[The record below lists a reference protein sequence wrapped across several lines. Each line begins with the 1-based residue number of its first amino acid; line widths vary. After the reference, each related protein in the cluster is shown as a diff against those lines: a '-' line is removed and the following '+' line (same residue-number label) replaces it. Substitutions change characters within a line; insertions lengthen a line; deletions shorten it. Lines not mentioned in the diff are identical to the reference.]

1 MQKEILTHLLEIT
14 IYSAVLLLAVLLARL
29 LLRRWLSPALKY
41 ALWFIVLVRLMVPV
55 TLESSFHLISLPQS
69 QAPAAVLQPA
79 DPTAKP
85 ETDAIAPVSQDSIA
99 ADSPSGGQ
107 TTVSYFQQSK
117 AAQPLTLW
125 QWLLIAWAAGFALV
139 VLAHLA
145 LSLQLNRR
153 IRQLGCPPGERTQA
167 LYREVKQ
174 GMRIRA
180 DVPIVLMADIKSPAL
195 TVQLFPKLLIPDRLL
210 YAADREHMAFAM
222 AHELMHYR
230 RRDYLVC
237 LLISLLRAVYWF
249 NPVVWI
255 MPRIL
260 RLDMESA
267 CDAMVVKTMSREQ
280 KLSYVNLLLAL
291 AEESSA
297 KEITEKGEFTHEA
310 IQPIVN

>member
-1 MQKEILTHLLEIT
+1 MQKEILMRLLEVT

-55 TLESSFHLISLPQS
+55 TLESSFHLISLPES

-79 DPTAKP
+79 VPTTESEA
-85 ETDAIAPVSQDSIA
+85 DAVAPAPKDA
-99 ADSPSGGQ
+99 AADDSPSGRQ
-107 TTVSYFQQSK
+107 TAASLPLSK

-139 VLAHLA
+139 LLAHLA
-145 LSLQLNRR
+145 LSLQLSRR

-195 TVQLFPKLLIPDRLL
+195 TVQFFPKLLIPDRLL

-260 RLDMESA
+260 RHDMESA
-267 CDAMVVKTMSREQ
+267 CDAMVVKSMSREQ

>member
-1 MQKEILTHLLEIT
+1 MPKEILTRLLEIT
-14 IYSAVLLLAVLLARL
+14 VYSAVLMLAVLLVRY

-41 ALWFIVLVRLMVPV
+41 ALWFIVLLRLLVPV
-55 TLESSFHLISLPQS
+55 TLESGFHLISLPQNQTPTVALQPVGTTAEPIVDAAAPS
-69 QAPAAVLQPA
+69 AEPEPAADAPAGMQTV
-79 DPTAKP
+79 T
-85 ETDAIAPVSQDSIA
+85 
-99 ADSPSGGQ
+99 DSPR
-107 TTVSYFQQSK
+107 VSAK
-117 AAQPLTLW
+117 PLTLW
-125 QWLLIAWAAGFALV
+125 QWLLIAWAVGFGL
-139 VLAHLA
+139 VLAAHLT

-153 IRQLGCPPGERTQA
+153 VKQLGCPPGERTQA

-195 TVQLFPKLLIPDRLL
+195 TVQLRPKLLLPDRLL

-267 CDAMVVKTMSREQ
+267 CDAMVVKSMSREQ

-291 AEESSA
+291 AEETSA
-297 KEITEKGEFTHEA
+297 NEITEEGEFTHET
-310 IQPIVN
+310 IQPVVN

>member
-1 MQKEILTHLLEIT
+1 MQKEILMRLLEIT

-41 ALWFIVLVRLMVPV
+41 ALWFIVLVRLMVPI

-69 QAPAAVLQPA
+69 QTPAAILQTAEPAAQPEADAVAPAPKDAAA
-79 DPTAKP
+79 D
-85 ETDAIAPVSQDSIA
+85 
-99 ADSPSGGQ
+99 DSPSGRQ
-107 TTVSYFQQSK
+107 TAASLPLSK

-139 VLAHLA
+139 ALAHLA
-145 LSLQLNRR
+145 LSLQLSRR
-153 IRQLGCPPGERTQA
+153 VRQLGCPPGERTQA

-174 GMRIRA
+174 GMRIHA

-195 TVQLFPKLLIPDRLL
+195 TVQFFPKLLIPDRLL

-291 AEESSA
+291 AEEGSA

>member
-1 MQKEILTHLLEIT
+1 MQKEILTRLLEIT
-14 IYSAVLLLAVLLARL
+14 VYSAVLLLAVLLVRL

-41 ALWFIVLVRLMVPV
+41 ALWFIVILRLIVPV
-55 TLESSFHLISLPQS
+55 TLESSFHLINLPQS
-69 QAPAAVLQPA
+69 QTPAAVLQ
-79 DPTAKP
+79 TASP
-85 ETDAIAPVSQDSIA
+85 STEPGSDAIAPVPQDGA
-99 ADSPSGGQ
+99 ADDTSAAGQ
-107 TTVSYFQQSK
+107 TAFFLPRNNSV
-117 AAQPLTLW
+117 QPLTLW

-139 VLAHLA
+139 MLAHLA
-145 LSLQLNRR
+145 LSMQLNRR
-153 IRQLGCPPGERTQA
+153 IRQFGCPPGERTQA

-195 TVQLFPKLLIPDRLL
+195 TVQFRPKLLIPDCLL

-267 CDAMVVKTMSREQ
+267 CDAMVVKSMSREQ

-291 AEESSA
+291 AEETSA
-297 KEITEKGEFTHEA
+297 KEITEEGDFTHET
-310 IQPIVN
+310 IQPVVN

>member
-1 MQKEILTHLLEIT
+1 MPKEILTRLLEIT
-14 IYSAVLLLAVLLARL
+14 VYSAVLMLAVLLVRL

-41 ALWFIVLVRLMVPV
+41 ALWFIVLLRLLVPV
-55 TLESSFHLISLPQS
+55 TLESGFHLISLPQS
-69 QAPAAVLQPA
+69 QTSTVALQPVGTTAEPIVDAAAPSKEPEPAADAPAGMQ
-79 DPTAKP
+79 TI
-85 ETDAIAPVSQDSIA
+85 T
-99 ADSPSGGQ
+99 DSPH
-107 TTVSYFQQSK
+107 VS
-117 AAQPLTLW
+117 AQPLSLW
-125 QWLLIAWAAGFALV
+125 QWLLIAWAAGCVLV
-139 VLAHLA
+139 LAAHLA

-153 IRQLGCPPGERTQA
+153 IKQLGCPPGERTQT

-195 TVQLFPKLLIPDRLL
+195 TVQFRPKLLLPDRLL

-267 CDAMVVKTMSREQ
+267 CDAMVVKSMNREQ

-291 AEESSA
+291 AEETSA
-297 KEITEKGEFTHEA
+297 KEITEKGDFTHET
-310 IQPIVN
+310 IQPVVN

>member
-1 MQKEILTHLLEIT
+1 M
-14 IYSAVLLLAVLLARL
+14 LAVLLVRL

-41 ALWFIVLVRLMVPV
+41 ALWFIVLLRLLVPV
-55 TLESSFHLISLPQS
+55 TLESGFHLISLPQNQTPTVALQPVGTTAEPIVDAAAPS
-69 QAPAAVLQPA
+69 TEPEPAADAPAGMQ
-79 DPTAKP
+79 TK
-85 ETDAIAPVSQDSIA
+85 T
-99 ADSPSGGQ
+99 DSPR
-107 TTVSYFQQSK
+107 VS
-117 AAQPLTLW
+117 AQPLTLW

-139 VLAHLA
+139 LTAHLA

-153 IRQLGCPPGERTQA
+153 IKQLGCPPGERTQT

-195 TVQLFPKLLIPDRLL
+195 TVQFRPKLLLPDRLL

-267 CDAMVVKTMSREQ
+267 CDAMVVKSMSREQ

-291 AEESSA
+291 AEETSA
-297 KEITEKGEFTHEA
+297 KEITEEGDFTHET
-310 IQPIVN
+310 IQPVVN

>member
-1 MQKEILTHLLEIT
+1 MPKEILTRLLEIT
-14 IYSAVLLLAVLLARL
+14 IYSAVLMLAVLLVRN

-41 ALWFIVLVRLMVPV
+41 ALWFIVLLRLMVPV
-55 TLESSFHLISLPQS
+55 TLESGFHLISLPQS
-69 QAPAAVLQPA
+69 QTQTIALQPVGTTAEPIMAATVPSAEPEPAADAPAGMQPA
-79 DPTAKP
+79 IPTP
-85 ETDAIAPVSQDSIA
+85 HVS
-99 ADSPSGGQ
+99 
-107 TTVSYFQQSK
+107 T
-117 AAQPLTLW
+117 QPLTLW
-125 QWLLIAWAAGFALV
+125 QWLIIAWAAGFALV
-139 VLAHLA
+139 MLAHLA

-153 IRQLGCPPGERTQA
+153 IKQLGCPPGERTQA

-174 GMRIRA
+174 GMHIRA
-180 DVPIVLMADIKSPAL
+180 DVPLVLMADIKSPAL
-195 TVQLFPKLLIPDRLL
+195 AVQFRPKLLLPDRLL
-210 YAADREHMAFAM
+210 YAADRDHMAFAM

-267 CDAMVVKTMSREQ
+267 CDAMVVKSMSREQ

-291 AEESSA
+291 AEETSA
-297 KEITEKGEFTHEA
+297 KEITEEGDFTHET
-310 IQPIVN
+310 IQPVVN

>member
-1 MQKEILTHLLEIT
+1 MQKEILMRLLEVT

-41 ALWFIVLVRLMVPV
+41 TLWFIVLVRLMVPV
-55 TLESSFHLISLPQS
+55 TLESSFHLISLPES
-69 QAPAAVLQPA
+69 QTPAAVLQPA
-79 DPTAKP
+79 APTTEP
-85 ETDAIAPVSQDSIA
+85 EADAVAPVPEDA
-99 ADSPSGGQ
+99 TANDSPSSGRP
-107 TTVSYFQQSK
+107 TVSNYPQGSP
-117 AAQPLTLW
+117 AQPLTLW
-125 QWLLIAWAAGFALV
+125 QWLLIAWAVGFALV
-139 VLAHLA
+139 LLAHLA
-145 LSLQLNRR
+145 LSLQLSRR

-195 TVQLFPKLLIPDRLL
+195 TVQFFPKLLIPDRLL

-267 CDAMVVKTMSREQ
+267 CDAMVVKSMSREQ

>member
-1 MQKEILTHLLEIT
+1 MQKEILMRLLEIT

-41 ALWFIVLVRLMVPV
+41 ALWFIVLVRLMVPI

-69 QAPAAVLQPA
+69 QAPAAILQTAEPA
-79 DPTAKP
+79 AQPEAGAVAPASKDATA
-85 ETDAIAPVSQDSIA
+85 D
-99 ADSPSGGQ
+99 DSPSGRQ
-107 TTVSYFQQSK
+107 TAASLPLSK

-139 VLAHLA
+139 ALAHLA
-145 LSLQLNRR
+145 LSLQLSRR
-153 IRQLGCPPGERTQA
+153 VRQLGCPPGERTQA

-195 TVQLFPKLLIPDRLL
+195 TVQFFPKLLIPDRLL

>member
-1 MQKEILTHLLEIT
+1 MPKEILTRLLEIT
-14 IYSAVLLLAVLLARL
+14 VYSAVLLLAVLLARL
-29 LLRRWLSPALKY
+29 LLRRWLSTALKY
-41 ALWFIVLVRLMVPV
+41 ALWFIVLVRLIVPV
-55 TLESSFHLISLPQS
+55 TLESGYHLISLPQS
-69 QAPAAVLQPA
+69 QTPTVLAQPSGTTTEPIVEAAAPSAEPEPAADAPAGMQ
-79 DPTAKP
+79 TA
-85 ETDAIAPVSQDSIA
+85 TYLLRA
-99 ADSPSGGQ
+99 
-107 TTVSYFQQSK
+107 

-125 QWLLIAWAAGFALV
+125 QWLLIVWAAGFALV
-139 VLAHLA
+139 MLTHLTLA
-145 LSLQLNRR
+145 LQLNRR
-153 IRQLGCPPGERTQA
+153 IRQFGCPPGERTQA
-167 LYREVKQ
+167 LYQEVKL

-180 DVPIVLMADIKSPAL
+180 NVPIVLMADIKSPAL
-195 TVQLFPKLLIPDRLL
+195 TVQFFPKLLIPDRLL

-291 AEESSA
+291 AEETSA

>member
-1 MQKEILTHLLEIT
+1 MQKEILTRLLEIT

-41 ALWFIVLVRLMVPV
+41 ALWFIVLLRLMVPV
-55 TLESSFHLISLPQS
+55 TLESGYHLISLPQS
-69 QAPAAVLQPA
+69 QAPIVVTQPSGTTAEPVMEAVAPSA
-79 DPTAKP
+79 EP
-85 ETDAIAPVSQDSIA
+85 EPA
-99 ADSPSGGQ
+99 ADAPAGMQ
-107 TTVSYFQQSK
+107 TATYVPRA

-125 QWLLIAWAAGFALV
+125 QWLLIVWAAGFALV
-139 VLAHLA
+139 MLAHLV

-153 IRQLGCPPGERTQA
+153 IRQFGCPPGDRTQA
-167 LYREVKQ
+167 LYQEVKL

-180 DVPIVLMADIKSPAL
+180 NVPIVLMADIKSPAL
-195 TVQLFPKLLIPDRLL
+195 TVQFFPKLLIPDRLL

>member
-1 MQKEILTHLLEIT
+1 MPKEILTRLLEIT
-14 IYSAVLLLAVLLARL
+14 VYSVVLMLAVLLVRL

-41 ALWFIVLVRLMVPV
+41 ALWFIVLLRLLVPV
-55 TLESSFHLISLPQS
+55 TLESGYHLISLPQS
-69 QAPAAVLQPA
+69 QTPIVALQPVGTTAEPIVDAAAPSAEPEPAADAPAGMQ
-79 DPTAKP
+79 TI
-85 ETDAIAPVSQDSIA
+85 T
-99 ADSPSGGQ
+99 DSPR
-107 TTVSYFQQSK
+107 VS
-117 AAQPLTLW
+117 AQPLTLW
-125 QWLLIAWAAGFALV
+125 QWLLIAWAAGCALV
-139 VLAHLA
+139 MLAHLT

-195 TVQLFPKLLIPDRLL
+195 TVQFFPKLLIPDRLL

-267 CDAMVVKTMSREQ
+267 CDAMVVKSMNREQ

-291 AEESSA
+291 AEDTSA
-297 KEITEKGEFTHEA
+297 KEITEEGDFTNETIH
-310 IQPIVN
+310 PVVN

>member
-1 MQKEILTHLLEIT
+1 MQKEILTRLLEIT
-14 IYSAVLLLAVLLARL
+14 IYSAVLLLAVLLVRQL
-29 LLRRWLSPALKY
+29 LKRWLSPALKY
-41 ALWFIVLVRLMVPV
+41 ALWFIVLVRLLVPV
-55 TLESSFHLISLPQS
+55 TLESGFHLFLLPQS
-69 QAPAAVLQPA
+69 QAPVSVTQPA
-79 DPTAKP
+79 GTTARP
-85 ETDAIAPVSQDSIA
+85 VTDAVAPSAEPEPVAEVPADTQPA
-99 ADSPSGGQ
+99 ATLPHAS
-107 TTVSYFQQSK
+107 
-117 AAQPLTLW
+117 AQPLTLW
-125 QWLLIAWAAGFALV
+125 QWLLIAWAAGFTLV
-139 VLAHLA
+139 AAAHIV
-145 LSLQLNRR
+145 LSLQLSRR
-153 IRQLGCPPGERTQA
+153 IRKLGCPPGEKTQA
-167 LYREVKQ
+167 LYSEVKES
-174 GMRIRA
+174 MRIRA

-195 TVQLFPKLLIPDRLL
+195 TVQFRPKLLLPDRLI

-291 AEESSA
+291 AEEASA
-297 KEITEKGEFTHEA
+297 KEFTEKGDSIHENV
-310 IQPIVN
+310 QPIVN

>member
-1 MQKEILTHLLEIT
+1 MPKEILTRLLEIT
-14 IYSAVLLLAVLLARL
+14 VYSAVLMLAVLLVRL

-41 ALWFIVLVRLMVPV
+41 ALWFIVLLRLLVPV
-55 TLESSFHLISLPQS
+55 TLESGFHLISLPQNQTPTVALQPVGTTAEPIVDAAAPS
-69 QAPAAVLQPA
+69 TEPEPAADAPAGMQ
-79 DPTAKP
+79 TK
-85 ETDAIAPVSQDSIA
+85 T
-99 ADSPSGGQ
+99 DSPR
-107 TTVSYFQQSK
+107 VS
-117 AAQPLTLW
+117 AQPLTLW

-139 VLAHLA
+139 LTAHLA

-153 IRQLGCPPGERTQA
+153 IKQLGCPPGERTQT

-195 TVQLFPKLLIPDRLL
+195 TVQFRPKLLLPDRLL

-267 CDAMVVKTMSREQ
+267 CDAMVVKSMSREQ

-291 AEESSA
+291 AEETSA
-297 KEITEKGEFTHEA
+297 KEITEKGDFTHET
-310 IQPIVN
+310 IQPVVN